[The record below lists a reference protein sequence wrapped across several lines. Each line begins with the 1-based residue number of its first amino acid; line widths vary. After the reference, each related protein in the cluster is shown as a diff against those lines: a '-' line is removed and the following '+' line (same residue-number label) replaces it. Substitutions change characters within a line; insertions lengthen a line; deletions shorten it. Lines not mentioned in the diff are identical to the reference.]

1 MFDSWVNLVLTI
13 QYAAEIMPNA
23 IRTVGCAV
31 SYMALHLMIIV
42 LVQVTPLAV
51 EAISWRYFLIF
62 LICSSIFAVMF
73 YFLYPETQGKT
84 LEDIE
89 AIFGDKASEMR
100 SSIRPILTSAD
111 RGVVR
116 SSRREDTEGRKQRRI
131 EGRGGCLARGEISRK
146 SMSWR
151 DTRDACRCQCVVLS
165 LYEHR
170 LASVSY
176 TSSKRFDMKK
186 PWPGLRVLLT

>member
-1 MFDSWVNLVLTI
+1 MFNSWVNIVLTI

-62 LICSSIFAVMF
+62 LICSSIFAVIF

-89 AIFGDKASEMR
+89 AIFGDKASQR
-100 SSIRPILTSAD
+100 SLHTTHTDFDRSRSRLTKPA
-111 RGVVR
+111 RRYG
-116 SSRREDTEGRKQRRI
+116 RRET
-131 EGRGGCLARGEISRK
+131 A
-146 SMSWR
+146 
-151 DTRDACRCQCVVLS
+151 AN
-165 LYEHR
+165 
-170 LASVSY
+170 
-176 TSSKRFDMKK
+176 
-186 PWPGLRVLLT
+186 

>member
-1 MFDSWVNLVLTI
+1 
-13 QYAAEIMPNA
+13 MPNA

-100 SSIRPILTSAD
+100 SSMKPILTSAD

-116 SSRREDTEGRKQRRI
+116 SSRREDTEGKRRRL
-131 EGRGGCLARGEISRK
+131 EGREGCLARGEISRR

-151 DTRDACRCQCVVLS
+151 DTRDPCRCQCVVLS
-165 LYEHR
+165 LCEHR
-170 LASVSY
+170 LACVH
-176 TSSKRFDMKK
+176 TQFSSNLDMKNNEHSL
-186 PWPGLRVLLT
+186 PRSLRCC